1 MTDSVNFQVS
11 TKLDEDGLFF
21 VETSKGH
28 FIKCGASA
36 YPEAIMFLVSV
47 SVADKVEKLFR
58 DHMDE
63 IKNTVDLKLTLK
75 Y

>member
-11 TKLDEDGLFF
+11 TQLDGDSLFC
-21 VETSKGH
+21 VETSEGR

-47 SVADKVEKLFR
+47 SVANKVEKLFR

-63 IKNTVDLKLTLK
+63 IKDTVGLELTVK